1 MNTSWPTLTEAVF
14 ACEKCRLCQT
24 RTNVVLGEGDL
35 HAPLMFIGE
44 GPGQQ
49 EDLSGRP
56 FVGAAGQ
63 LLAGAGVYL
72 QHRQVQA
79 AAEPRARTG

>member
-24 RTNVVLGEGDL
+24 RANVVLGEGDL

-44 GPGQQ
+44 GPGQAARSSARRGICWIGCSRP
-49 EDLSGRP
+49 SG
-56 FVGAAGQ
+56 
-63 LLAGAGVYL
+63 
-72 QHRQVQA
+72 
-79 AAEPRARTG
+79 

>member
-44 GPGQQ
+44 GPGQ
-49 EDLSGRP
+49 
-56 FVGAAGQ
+56 
-63 LLAGAGVYL
+63 
-72 QHRQVQA
+72 
-79 AAEPRARTG
+79 

>member
-1 MNTSWPTLTEAVF
+1 MKTSWATLTQEVAT
-14 ACEKCRLCQT
+14 CEKCRLCQT

-35 HAPLMFIGE
+35 HAALMFIGE

-56 FVGAAGQ
+56 FVGAAGHQ
-63 LLAGAGVYL
+63 SYRSL
-72 QHRQVQA
+72 
-79 AAEPRARTG
+79 

>member
-44 GPGQQ
+44 GPGQPAVR
-49 EDLSGRP
+49 SSARP
-56 FVGAAGQ
+56 GSCWIRCSRPSV
-63 LLAGAGVYL
+63 
-72 QHRQVQA
+72 
-79 AAEPRARTG
+79 